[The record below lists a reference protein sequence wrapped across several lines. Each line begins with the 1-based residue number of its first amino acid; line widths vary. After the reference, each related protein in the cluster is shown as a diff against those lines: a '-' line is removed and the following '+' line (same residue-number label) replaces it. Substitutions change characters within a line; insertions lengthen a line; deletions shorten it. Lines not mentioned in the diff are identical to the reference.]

1 VEYFELSQPFTGADR
16 SEVTALDLCPPVAKG
31 VEFGKLCANLSGYVS
46 KSQMAAGLYFKDI
59 LSEEMIE
66 DARQAKEDA
75 AKGVPEDVVDRLAEA
90 KSLISTSPMIDEEFG
105 SKLIEKFNAVWQ
117 KDKQILQRDGKPV
130 SDFDYKEIGFKD
142 RLLIAAMYALVF
154 MVG

>member
-1 VEYFELSQPFTGADR
+1 MEYFELSQPFIAADR
-16 SEVTALDLCPPVAKG
+16 SEVTGLDLCPPLAKG

-59 LSEEMIE
+59 LSDEMIE
-66 DARQAKEDA
+66 DARQAKEA
-75 AKGVPEDVVDRLAEA
+75 EGKGQDEEIPDRLAEA

-117 KDKQILQRDGKPV
+117 KDKQILQRDGRPV

-142 RLLIAAMYALVF
+142 RLLIAGMYALVF

>member
-16 SEVTALDLCPPVAKG
+16 SEVTGLDLYPPIAKG

-142 RLLIAAMYALVF
+142 RLLIAAMYAIVF